1 MKASFDLEN
10 GIVLSVQPENLQ
22 LVPNGDK
29 GSALCVKTEH
39 TLVPVAFFPAA
50 ALATPDELKAR
61 EEKQPKQ

>member
-1 MKASFDLEN
+1 MKASFDLAN

-29 GSALCVKTEH
+29 GSVLCVKTEH
-39 TLVPVAFFPAA
+39 TLVSVAIFTT
-50 ALATPDELKAR
+50 ALATPEELKAR